1 MAKIVS
7 FDYDGVLTT
16 KKGADTLDEW
26 LQLGDTIYII
36 TARNEGQMESV
47 YDFAK
52 EHGILKS
59 RVIRVSRGSKW
70 EAVKR
75 LGIDKHVDNN
85 ENELELI
92 RKNTNAL
99 AWSPAR
105 L

>member
-1 MAKIVS
+1 MPKTVS

-36 TARNEGQMESV
+36 TARNPSQMESV
-47 YDFAK
+47 YNFAK

-59 RVIRVSRGSKW
+59 RVINVKLGEKW
-70 EAVKR
+70 HPR
-75 LGIDKHVDNN
+75 
-85 ENELELI
+85 ELDLV
-92 RKNTNAL
+92 RKNTDAL
-99 AWSPAR
+99 AWSLER

>member
-1 MAKIVS
+1 MPKTVS
-7 FDYDGVLTT
+7 FDYDGILTT

-36 TARNEGQMESV
+36 TARNEDQMGPV
-47 YDFAK
+47 YAFAS

-85 ENELELI
+85 PDELDLV
-92 RKNTNAL
+92 RKNTDAL
-99 AWSPAR
+99 AWSLER

>member
-1 MAKIVS
+1 MAKTVS

-16 KKGADTLDEW
+16 KKGRDTLDEW
-26 LQLGDTIYII
+26 LQLGDKIYII
-36 TARNEGQMESV
+36 TARNEGHMQSV
-47 YDFAK
+47 YDFAQ

-70 EAVKR
+70 EAVKS

-85 ENELELI
+85 PDELELI
-92 RKNTNAL
+92 RKNTNAQ
-99 AWSPAR
+99 AWSIAR

>member
-1 MAKIVS
+1 MAKKVS
-7 FDYDGVLTT
+7 FDYDGILTT
-16 KKGADTLDEW
+16 KKGRDTLDEW
-26 LQLGDTIYII
+26 LLLGDTIYII
-36 TARNEGQMESV
+36 TARNEGQMQSV
-47 YDFAK
+47 YDFAQ

-85 ENELELI
+85 PDELDLI

-99 AWSPAR
+99 AWSLER